1 VEHLSGADGDEA
13 DGDREDRN
21 AALNGLQQMG
31 QRLHRFDILESFF
44 DDVAG
49 DIEWVGDDYDGTSLF
64 DTSDLAEGSD
74 TGSYDGSGMA
84 ATEGSM

>member
-1 VEHLSGADGDEA
+1 
-13 DGDREDRN
+13 
-21 AALNGLQQMG
+21 MG

-44 DDVAG
+44 DNVAG
-49 DIEWVGDDYDGTSLF
+49 DIEWGGDDYDGTSLF
-64 DTSDLAEGSD
+64 DASDLAEGRSD